1 MLEIKNI
8 KNFNLDDTVTCG
20 QIFRFEKENDNSYT
34 IILKDR
40 VINVKYKKDTLYI
53 ESDNYNNLEQIIIK
67 YFDLDRNYDLINKI
81 IIKNDKDITEIVNSC
96 KGLKMINSYP
106 FETSIS
112 YIISANNSVPSI
124 KKSVDKIS
132 EKFGKK
138 VVFKDNIYYLFPTK
152 EQLKNVTIEQYREC
166 GVGFRDKYI
175 YSFVEYVNKN
185 SNYLEQFKSINGTD
199 AFNILQQQKGIG
211 PKVSSCILLFA
222 YQKFDVFPIDTW
234 VKKVMK
240 DKYNIVG
247 EKNIRNKAK
256 ELYGDY
262 SAIAIQYMFHYG
274 RNKFT
279 K

>member
-1 MLEIKNI
+1 MLEVKNI
-8 KNFNLDDTVTCG
+8 RDFNLDDTVTCG
-20 QIFRFEKENDNSYT
+20 QIFRFEKEPDNSYT

-40 VINVKYKKDTLYI
+40 VINVKYSNNTLYVD
-53 ESDNYNNLEQIIIK
+53 SNNYDNLEDIVKK
-67 YFDLDRNYDLINKI
+67 YFDLDRDYNTINKTLI
-81 IIKNDKDITEIVNSC
+81 DRDKDISVIVNSC
-96 KGLKMINSYP
+96 NGLKMINSYP
-106 FETSIS
+106 FETCIS
-112 YIISANNSVPSI
+112 YIISANNSVDSI
-124 KKSVDKIS
+124 KKSVDRIS

-138 VVFKDNIYYLFPTK
+138 IAFRNRDYYLFPTPL
-152 EQLKNVTIEQYREC
+152 ELKDVTITEYRNC
-166 GVGFRDKYI
+166 SVGFRDKYI
-175 YSFVEYVNKN
+175 YNYVKYINENPKFLDELKN
-185 SNYLEQFKSINGTD
+185 INGID
-199 AFNILQQQKGIG
+199 AFNILQEQKGIG
-211 PKVSSCILLFA
+211 PKVASCILLFA